1 MDSESLLNFF
11 AGTPGLMAIC
21 TQNGW
26 PDPETLRVEILE
38 QGGSELLC
46 AVAFQEVIMEG
57 SGCCAG
63 RIDCWGKYR
72 VKLDA
77 AGSITRAEAVVGMRT

>member
-1 MDSESLLNFF
+1 MDRDFLLDFF
-11 AGTPGLMAIC
+11 ASAPSLTTIC

-38 QGGSELLC
+38 QKPGGLLC
-46 AVAFQEVIMEG
+46 AVAFEEVIMEG

-63 RIDCWGKYR
+63 RVDCWGKFR
-72 VKLDA
+72 VMFDA
-77 AGSITRAEAVVGMRT
+77 SGSVTRADLVVGTRD